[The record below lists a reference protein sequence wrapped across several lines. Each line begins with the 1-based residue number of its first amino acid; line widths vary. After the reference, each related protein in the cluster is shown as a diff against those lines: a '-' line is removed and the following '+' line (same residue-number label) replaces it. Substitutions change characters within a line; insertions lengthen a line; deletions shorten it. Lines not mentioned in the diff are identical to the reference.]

1 MGYQRLMILGNV
13 TNDPEIRNVGENE
26 VAKFSVAVNGY
37 KDSVEFFDVE
47 WWNPN
52 GAMAYVQKGTPVFI
66 EGEIQTQRWEKDGV
80 KKSKQVCKCKTLQL
94 IGSKKRE
101 PEPDFAA
108 DFA

>member
-13 TNDPEIRNVGENE
+13 TNDPDIRSVGEND

-37 KDSVEFFDVE
+37 KDSVEYFDCE

-66 EGEIQTQRWEKDGV
+66 EGEIQTQRWEKDGQ
-80 KKSKQVCKCKTLQL
+80 KRSKQVCKVGRLQL
-94 IGSKKRE
+94 IGSKKSA